1 MIAFVFLL
9 LHVFLLS
16 ISTLILPVK
25 SFQLFTHV
33 SKLKQHTN
41 LISSVSRFATSI
53 NNNNKDNCIIKEPLH
68 YQQHGKE
75 SISKWITKSV
85 TGAVAVTSLLSV
97 PSSSFARLVAD
108 AAPSRYPI
116 IGSDEIM
123 RQKSHGTSDAAVQP
137 KLRWNCDVA
146 LADRICNYNRN
157 WAEMAGYWLTTS
169 FLKDVDG
176 TSQVTFYDSV
186 TGLPLFIAPK
196 DRSFQDWREESTVHG
211 WPSFR
216 VS

>member
-1 MIAFVFLL
+1 MIAI
-9 LHVFLLS
+9 VFLLS

-25 SFQLFTHV
+25 SYTSSMKRHTLV
-33 SKLKQHTN
+33 SASRYATTN
-41 LISSVSRFATSI
+41 NI
-53 NNNNKDNCIIKEPLH
+53 NNNNNNNDIKDIPVH
-68 YQQHGKE
+68 YQQHGKDK
-75 SISKWITKSV
+75 ISKWISKSV
-85 TGAVAVTSLLSV
+85 TSAVAVTSLLSV
-97 PSSSFARLVAD
+97 PPSSYARLVAD

-116 IGSDEIM
+116 IGSDDIM
-123 RQKSHGTSDAAVQP
+123 RKKAHGTSDVAVQP
-137 KLRWNCDVA
+137 KLRWNCDVS

-169 FLKDVDG
+169 FIKDVDG
-176 TSQVTFYDSV
+176 KSQVTFYDSV

-196 DRSFQDWREESTVHG
+196 ERSFEAWREESTVHG